1 MSAAAKYAPRYT
13 TEDYRQWKG
22 DWELWDGIAIAMT
35 PNPFGPHQKILF
47 ALSRELSNAL
57 IASGCDA
64 TVLGEL
70 DWVVRDD
77 TVVRP
82 DVLVVCGDAPEKHLC
97 NPPALVAEILSPS
110 TAARYRDAKRQ
121 LYEDNGV
128 DIYLLIDPD
137 AQTLEV
143 YRRDSTG
150 TWSCES
156 VQTAVQVSVC
166 DNCSLQL
173 EKLSLF
179 C

>member
-13 TEDYRQWKG
+13 TEDYRHWRG

-35 PNPFGPHQKILF
+35 PSPFGPHQKILF

-97 NPPALVAEILSPS
+97 TPPALIAEILSHS
-110 TAARYRDAKRQ
+110 TRQNDLTYKRELYASERVGTYLIVDPEAGTIEHLRLANSGSYSQTTLNESLRVNVCNGCEIELRIDAIFR
-121 LYEDNGV
+121 
-128 DIYLLIDPD
+128 
-137 AQTLEV
+137 
-143 YRRDSTG
+143 
-150 TWSCES
+150 
-156 VQTAVQVSVC
+156 
-166 DNCSLQL
+166 
-173 EKLSLF
+173 
-179 C
+179 